1 MDKYA
6 RLVDKIQGV
15 LSDKKYVDAIWIKFT
30 PKMDSLVVDVVID
43 GSYSSV
49 PKEICNLEIQ
59 EEEVMDTVDYAF
71 YFEKRYVMGDGKVC
85 IYNKVNGK
93 RKQYAIFSELYKI
106 FYSGYQIYKEATV
119 KVDIIRREV
128 FKK

>member
-43 GSYSSV
+43 GNYSSV

-59 EEEVMDTVDYAF
+59 EEEVMDYVEYDHF
-71 YFEKRYVMGDGKVC
+71 FERGYIEDDNKVC
-85 IYNKVNGK
+85 IYDKKGGRK
-93 RKQYAIFSELYKI
+93 KQYAIFSELYKI
-106 FYSGYQIYKEATV
+106 FYNGYQIYKEATV